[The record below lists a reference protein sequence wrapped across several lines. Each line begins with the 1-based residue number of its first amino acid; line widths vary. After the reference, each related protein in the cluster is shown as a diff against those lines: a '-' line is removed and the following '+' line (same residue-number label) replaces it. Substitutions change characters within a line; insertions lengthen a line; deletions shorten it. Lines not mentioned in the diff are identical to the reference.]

1 MSEWILTNSRTLELV
16 VGFGFGLYFIAKGL
30 PVLL

>member
-1 MSEWILTNSRTLELV
+1 MSEWILANSRTLELV
-16 VGFGFGLYFIAKGL
+16 VGFGPYFIAKGR